1 MRLGTLFIL
10 IFASLSSLPRISVAQ
25 GIQGEW
31 TGVAER
37 MPDSG
42 LPVSVRLKILQAG
55 DSVRVALS
63 LPESRLIDLELPSP
77 YSDSAYATYR
87 NGRLHAEYTPDIGL
101 GFISRIVPHDEERI
115 VFDGQLTDGAL
126 RGTIRITSYT
136 SPIRLVRTAAN
147 TASALEPAIHF
158 LSESDSLSLG
168 ANLVLPAGRGPFP
181 AVIFVT
187 GSDPDTREAWQ
198 LEARSLAKRGVAS
211 LLYDKRGVGESS
223 GASHDLASWDD
234 LAGDVEGAVR
244 YLRSLRDLILPN
256 NIGLVG
262 QSQGTWIIAKVAARD
277 PRIRFLVSISGSG
290 ISAAEQETYRT
301 GALMKTDGFSEAE
314 IEKARAFQ
322 RQKFLVAKTGLG
334 WEALDSTMKKLRA
347 DSVKWF
353 PGYGTGAAAR
363 SLSLLRLFGVLQ
375 FTYDPTRDLQRI
387 KAPVLVLMGE
397 NDLVFPPPLVIQR
410 MRTALGRAGNMEM
423 SATIISGAGHGLT
436 SLQTSGGKA
445 FRRVVSPQFLDTLTN
460 WVSTHARNR

>member
-1 MRLGTLFIL
+1 MRRGTRFIL
-10 IFASLSSLPRISVAQ
+10 IFASLSTLPRISVAQ

-31 TGVAER
+31 TGVAEK

-42 LPVSVRLKILQAG
+42 LPVSVRLKILQIG

-101 GFISRIVPHDEERI
+101 GFISRIVPHDDERI
-115 VFDGQLTDGAL
+115 VFDGQLADGAL

-168 ANLVLPAGRGPFP
+168 GKLVLPAGRGPFP

-198 LEARSLAKRGVAS
+198 LEARALAKRGVAS

-244 YLRSLRDLILPN
+244 YLRSLEDLILPN

-277 PRIRFLVSISGSG
+277 RRIKFLVSISGSG

-301 GALMKTDGFSEAE
+301 GALMKTDGFSDAE
-314 IEKARAFQ
+314 VEKARAFQ

-397 NDLVFPPPLVIQR
+397 NDVVFPPPLVIQR
-410 MRTALGRAGNMEM
+410 MRTPLVRAGNMEM

-436 SLQTSGGKA
+436 SLQTSEAKA
-445 FRRVVSPQFLDTLTN
+445 FRRVVSPQFLDTLIN

>member
-1 MRLGTLFIL
+1 MRT
-10 IFASLSSLPRISVAQ
+10 V
-25 GIQGEW
+25 
-31 TGVAER
+31 
-37 MPDSG
+37 
-42 LPVSVRLKILQAG
+42 
-55 DSVRVALS
+55 
-63 LPESRLIDLELPSP
+63 
-77 YSDSAYATYR
+77 
-87 NGRLHAEYTPDIGL
+87 
-101 GFISRIVPHDEERI
+101 
-115 VFDGQLTDGAL
+115 
-126 RGTIRITSYT
+126 
-136 SPIRLVRTAAN
+136 AN

-158 LSESDSLSLG
+158 LSESDGLSLG
-168 ANLVLPAGRGPFP
+168 GNLVLHAGRGPFP

-198 LEARSLAKRGVAS
+198 LEARALAKRGVAS
-211 LLYDKRGVGESS
+211 LLYDKRGVGESI

-244 YLRSLRDLILPN
+244 YLRSRRDLILPN

-277 PRIRFLVSISGSG
+277 PPIRFLVSISGSG

-301 GALMKTDGFSEAE
+301 GALMKTDGFSDAE
-314 IEKARAFQ
+314 IEKARVFQ

-353 PGYGTGAAAR
+353 PSYGTGAAAR

-387 KAPVLVLMGE
+387 KVPVLVLMGE

-410 MRTALGRAGNMEM
+410 MRTALGRAGNTEM

-436 SLQTSGGKA
+436 SVQTSGGKA
-445 FRRVVSPQFLDTLTN
+445 FRRAVSPQFLDTLID
-460 WVSTHARNR
+460 WVSTHARDR